1 MALRGDSYGTVAEVQ
16 AYTQYLM
23 GWQSAFNSTTQPTLT
38 QVEKFVDRAS
48 AAVNVALH
56 TAGLAAPITNSTA
69 KLLCDDWVT
78 ARASEYVELTRR
90 GVGYSEA
97 EGSRT
102 VTLRG
107 LYKDARDFVADA
119 RPGFVGL
126 GVTETQRLS
135 DGLQFT
141 GLDAQA
147 DRDDRS
153 DTGLVQPKFE
163 RGLFDA
169 DT

>member
-1 MALRGDSYGTVAEVQ
+1 
-16 AYTQYLM
+16 
-23 GWQSAFNSTTQPTLT
+23 
-38 QVEKFVDRAS
+38 
-48 AAVNVALH
+48 
-56 TAGLAAPITNSTA
+56 
-69 KLLCDDWVT
+69 
-78 ARASEYVELTRR
+78 
-90 GVGYSEA
+90 
-97 EGSRT
+97 
-102 VTLRG
+102 
-107 LYKDARDFVADA
+107 
-119 RPGFVGL
+119 VGL